1 METYVMVMD
10 NVMEMAMDKD
20 MEMEMD
26 SVKVRLS
33 KLVFTCE
40 SNC

>member
-26 SVKVRLS
+26 SVKVSLS